1 MIRRD
6 IMIFQ
11 VTRTSRR
18 DNKKPW
24 AGCIRIQLARVETR
38 TFRTPEE
45 FDMKFGK
52 REGKWIENGTN
63 HRFDARGYITRDREL
78 VDKWGIE
85 INSLEELMD
94 FQEAVGEELVLRTS
108 WIDNKTPCIEI
119 YDDYRE

>member
-1 MIRRD
+1 
-6 IMIFQ
+6 MIFQ
-11 VTRTSRR
+11 VTRTSGW
-18 DNKKPW
+18 DDKKPW
-24 AGCIRIQLARVETR
+24 DGCIPIQLDRIETR

-52 REGKWIENGTN
+52 REGKWLENGTN
-63 HRFDARGYITRDREL
+63 HRFDARGYITRDRGL

>member
-1 MIRRD
+1 
-6 IMIFQ
+6 MIFQ
-11 VTRTSRR
+11 VTRTSGW
-18 DNKKPW
+18 DDKKPW
-24 AGCIRIQLARVETR
+24 DSCIPIQLARVETR

-52 REGKWIENGTN
+52 REGKWLENGTN

-108 WIDNKTPCIEI
+108 WIDNKTPCIAI